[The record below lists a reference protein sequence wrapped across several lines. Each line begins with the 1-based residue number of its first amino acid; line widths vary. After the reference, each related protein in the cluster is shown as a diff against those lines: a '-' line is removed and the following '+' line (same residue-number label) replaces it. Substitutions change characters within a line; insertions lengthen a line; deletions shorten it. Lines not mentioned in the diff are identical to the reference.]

1 MYRRLYSLP
10 LSANINLSKVRR
22 LDSLRYMLDWT
33 VYFRPVEDL

>member
-22 LDSLRYMLDWT
+22 PASPRTRWT
-33 VYFRPVEDL
+33 TDTPH